1 MQRLSIT
8 TAMRSLKSNKSYIFY
23 SIAYGLSSLIL
34 PFGIQFLVNNLA
46 LSGIWLNTVSF
57 LVLIGLGLVI
67 SQIVRHSQVILIEFL
82 EREVFIEEMRKWKNF
97 NNEKYA
103 HYYFEVINV
112 LKAFSKSYTSLIE
125 IALVMTFGI
134 STIIIFHPAFIILA
148 FIIGLTVYQ
157 IYKSSEYAIKTSIQE
172 SNEKYHIYDQV
183 VLGKGVSDEGIDK
196 YLSAR
201 DVHFSFTRKNS
212 FKISV
217 LTIFIQVILLGI
229 GCYLILNNQLS
240 VGQLVSAELII
251 SGIFV
256 SLVKLPKTLESVYDY
271 ETSQY
276 KIAGAMKGHHHE

>member
-1 MQRLSIT
+1 MLIIIS
-8 TAMRSLKSNKSYIFY
+8 SDKCVKSFFQ
-23 SIAYGLSSLIL
+23 IL
-34 PFGIQFLVNNLA
+34 HKPDRNSFGND
-46 LSGIWLNTVSF
+46 
-57 LVLIGLGLVI
+57 
-67 SQIVRHSQVILIEFL
+67 VR
-82 EREVFIEEMRKWKNF
+82 NF
-97 NNEKYA
+97 NNY
-103 HYYFEVINV
+103 N
-112 LKAFSKSYTSLIE
+112 
-125 IALVMTFGI
+125 
-134 STIIIFHPAFIILA
+134 FIILA